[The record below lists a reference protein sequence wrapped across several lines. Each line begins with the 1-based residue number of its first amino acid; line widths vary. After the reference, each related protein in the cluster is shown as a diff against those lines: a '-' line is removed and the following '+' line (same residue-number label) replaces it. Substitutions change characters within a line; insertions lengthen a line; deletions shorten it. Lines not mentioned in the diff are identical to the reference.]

1 MRILLVE
8 DDELLGS
15 GLKRALTRD
24 NYLVDWLMD
33 GKQALQAI
41 QTDEFALVILD
52 LTLPGLDDL
61 VEELEEMKFE
71 ESPEDIMDHQSLGY
85 TDAQI
90 KRIARYF
97 ASLPKSEEGNHE
109 SESEHE
115 ENNESD
121 HEEKEDD

>member
-1 MRILLVE
+1 MKKYLLLITTSSILAFSSILPAE
-8 DDELLGS
+8 DWTVDQLLAS
-15 GLKRALTRD
+15 QCAQCHRT
-24 NYLVDWLMD
+24 D
-33 GKQALQAI
+33 GVAVGDIDSLNG
-41 QTDEFALVILD
+41 ESF
-52 LTLPGLDDL
+52 DDL